1 MPVKD
6 FPPVVATPEMFR
18 LIDGLDTSLVSR
30 SIVAHFTKTV
40 KHDSRSCELVEE
52 MHSQVDAWRN

>member
-6 FPPVVATPEMFR
+6 FPQVVVTPEMFR
-18 LIDGLDTSLVSR
+18 LIDGLDASLVSR

-40 KHDSRSCELVEE
+40 KHDSRSCEPVEG
-52 MHSQVDAWRN
+52 MHSQANAWRN